1 MTSRASGSSEIF
13 DGTHKRGAMF
23 RKLYNAWVKLPDAE
37 KGNVP
42 LLTLMT
48 GLNRRLV
55 FEDILPQLREAQ
67 RLEGIGIDPFDIWSN
82 LGLISDVSVEPT
94 AEERKKAIEAQQ
106 ARHNAM
112 MSKKTG
118 KKTGTRQGS
127 NESGK

>member
-1 MTSRASGSSEIF
+1 MSMRTAFSG
-13 DGTHKRGAMF
+13 TKKRDEFM
-23 RKLYNAWVKLPDAE
+23 KELYETWKDLPKE
-37 KGNVP
+37 KRTP
-42 LLTLMT
+42 
-48 GLNRRLV
+48 RRVSAICSVSIRLA
-55 FEDILPQLREAQ
+55 REEYIPV
-67 RLEGIGIDPFDIWSN
+67 LEELDEMANERN
-82 LGLISDVSVEPT
+82 LIKEPT